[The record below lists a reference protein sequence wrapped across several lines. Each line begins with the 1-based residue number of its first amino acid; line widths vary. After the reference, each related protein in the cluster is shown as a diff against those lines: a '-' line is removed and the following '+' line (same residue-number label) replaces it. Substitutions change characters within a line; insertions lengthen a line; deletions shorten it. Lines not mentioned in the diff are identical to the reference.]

1 MTTIEFNE
9 TRTCIEDALASASY
23 AEQMINL
30 ASQYRREDNQDAAN
44 AALMMAW
51 HIQGNISKVIFIM
64 PMLAPEHAQL
74 MDQSE
79 RKQLAAELTES
90 HQQLTQLIREHHVTE
105 PQLDDCN
112 DQEVDWYK
120 SCLGIG
126 HLAHLARNMAQRAER
141 LPDNEE
147 VTKLMAYAVAKFYE
161 DAQESI
167 EEVRQRQTPTDVSF
181 PQTRDQTKH
190 QAISNYAELETLKRQ
205 LDARLATLQ
214 ANTANSHGWC
224 NVCGDVIRA
233 DDAVDHTQTCI
244 MYKARRKY
252 TVPKTDER
260 YARSM
265 PIMIWVRSEQLQHW
279 MVLAVQPTTS
289 LRQLDQFLRDEW
301 LECCGHM
308 SDFKIGQTQYSNCV
322 PGPGDAPNFD
332 NDLAEDNEQHTVH
345 TLEETVAHGQRFHH
359 EFDYGDTTCLN
370 LEHVATLPIPYNYLP
385 EFINPPKEA
394 EYYVEH
400 FITVMARNRP
410 TERCFKCGETAQWR
424 YHENPY
430 VEVPPE
436 EGGPIVA
443 PPYFCNGCAPQDMA
457 LVELRNSPRSGVGCY
472 DNTHDEPSKN
482 TNASGHQQTDEET
495 PQYVKPAGDPDQLA
509 ELLQLEY
516 ANHIIYWTAPHFE
529 AASKE
534 IREITDLVRLN
545 GNDLENSLAAIE
557 KSILRWEDQSIDMLP
572 ASWERLTSP
581 DDTNKLTISNLMNEQ
596 FDPIDE
602 LDGEPTRVHGSADH
616 ILAGIQDH
624 CSANAEQ
631 TAKLIHEEM
640 PPSTTGNLGEMNH
653 LDLDDR
659 IMKIVDI
666 AHQVMII
673 GHSSLTGI
681 AVHTM
686 AKASG
691 NTQAEPPEPDALE
704 NATKTLAYAGAIA
717 RSVAKIIE
725 FRIWPLVTD

>member
-30 ASQYRREDNQDAAN
+30 AGQYRRENNQDAAN

-79 RKQLAAELTES
+79 RQQLAAELTKS
-90 HQQLTQLIREHHVTE
+90 YQQLTQLIREHNVTE

-112 DQEVDWYK
+112 NQEVDWYK

-126 HLAHLARNMAQRAER
+126 HLAHLARNMAQRAEL
-141 LPDNEE
+141 LPDNDE
-147 VTKLMAYAVAKFYE
+147 VTELTAYAVAKCYD

-167 EEVRQRQTPTDVSF
+167 EEVQQRQTPTDVSF

-190 QAISNYAELETLKRQ
+190 QAITNYAELETLKRQ
-205 LDARLATLQ
+205 LDARLETLQ
-214 ANTANSHGWC
+214 ANAANSPGWC

-233 DDAVDHTQTCI
+233 DDAVAHTQTCI

-252 TVPKTDER
+252 TVRKTDKR

-265 PIMIWVRSEQLQHW
+265 PVMIWVRGEQLQHW

-289 LRQLDQFLRDEW
+289 LRQLDQFLRNEW

-308 SDFKIGQTQYSNCV
+308 SHFKIGQTQYSNCV

-332 NDLAEDNEQHTVH
+332 NDLAEDNEQHMVH

-370 LEHVATLPIPYNYLP
+370 LEHVATLPIPYNYVP
-385 EFINPPKEA
+385 EFINPPREA
-394 EYYVEH
+394 EYYVEN

-443 PPYFCNGCAPQDMA
+443 PPYFCNGCTPHDLA

-482 TNASGHQQTDEET
+482 SEASGDQLHNQEE
-495 PQYVKPAGDPDQLA
+495 PKYVKPAGDPDQLA

-529 AASKE
+529 AASAE
-534 IREITDLVRLN
+534 MHQLTNLVRLN
-545 GNDLENSLAAIE
+545 GNDLESSLDAIE
-557 KSILRWEDQSIDMLP
+557 KSILRWEDQSVDMLP
-572 ASWERLTSP
+572 SSWEQLTDP
-581 DDTNKLTISNLMNEQ
+581 DDINKHIICNLMGEQ
-596 FDPIDE
+596 FEPIDE
-602 LDGEPTRVHGSADH
+602 LEGEPTKVHGNADL
-616 ILAGIQDH
+616 ILAGIQEH
-624 CSANAEQ
+624 CSSSAED
-631 TAKLIHEEM
+631 TAEMIQEET
-640 PPSTTGNLGEMNH
+640 PTGTTENLGDLNH
-653 LDLDDR
+653 LELDNR
-659 IMKIVDI
+659 IMRIVDI
-666 AHQVMII
+666 AYQVMIT
-673 GHSSLTGI
+673 GHSALTGV

-686 AKASG
+686 AQASG
-691 NTQAEPPEPDALE
+691 TTNAEPPAPHALVDS
-704 NATKTLAYAGAIA
+704 TKTLAYAGAIA
-717 RSVAKIIE
+717 RAAAKIIE